1 MLTCKIKQTNNKR
14 DSFIAPSSWF
24 LLLLILFSLI
34 IFCMT
39 SADSG
44 VRLMLLQQ
52 GECFRLSHDEMH
64 YYYLRKAETIQESAG
79 PLFLHWSGN
88 IIKLAVP

>member
-1 MLTCKIKQTNNKR
+1 
-14 DSFIAPSSWF
+14 
-24 LLLLILFSLI
+24 
-34 IFCMT
+34 
-39 SADSG
+39 
-44 VRLMLLQQ
+44 MLLQQ